1 MPKIQ
6 VFDQNLKKVK
16 DLEINDSFFNLEV
29 NDLLVSQVSDVL
41 RSNLRK
47 TISSTKTRS
56 EVSGG
61 GRKPWKQKGTGRARH
76 GSNRSPIWVGG
87 GITFGPNSE
96 RNFHKKINKKQKQK
110 AFFMLVANKLRNNAL
125 IVVSD
130 INFSEPKTKDVLDIL
145 SKTDFKNS
153 ESVVFATYVKK
164 DNLSK
169 SVNNLPKV
177 GYTYRLSPLDLLKY
191 RNLIISEEY
200 FNEILNNFEKFNS

>member
-1 MPKIQ
+1 MSKIQ
-6 VFDQNLKKVK
+6 VFDQNLEKVK
-16 DLEINDSFFNLEV
+16 DLEISDSFFNLEV
-29 NDLLVSQVSDVL
+29 NDVLISQVSDVL

-61 GRKPWKQKGTGRARH
+61 GKKPWKQKGTGRARH
-76 GSNRSPIWVGG
+76 GSTRSPIWIGG

-110 AFFMLVANKLRNNAL
+110 AFFMLIANKLRNNAL
-125 IVVSD
+125 VVISD
-130 INFSEPKTKDVLDIL
+130 INFSEPKTKSVLEML
-145 SKTDFKNS
+145 SKTNFKNS

-169 SVNNLPKV
+169 SVNNLLKV
-177 GYTYRLSPLDLLKY
+177 GCTDKLSPLDLLKY

-200 FNEILNNFEKFNS
+200 FSEILNNFEKFNS

>member
-41 RSNLRK
+41 RSNL
-47 TISSTKTRS
+47 S

>member
-1 MPKIQ
+1 MSKIQ
-6 VFDQNLKKVK
+6 VFDQNLEKVK
-16 DLEINDSFFNLEV
+16 DLEISDSFFNLEV
-29 NDLLVSQVSDVL
+29 NDVLVSQVSDVL

-61 GRKPWKQKGTGRARH
+61 GKKPWKQKGTARARH
-76 GSNRSPIWVGG
+76 GSSRSPIWVGG

-110 AFFMLVANKLRNNAL
+110 AFFMLIANKLRNNAL
-125 IVVSD
+125 VVISD
-130 INFSEPKTKDVLDIL
+130 INFSEPKTKGVLEML

-177 GYTYRLSPLDLLKY
+177 AYTYRLSPLDLLKY

-200 FNEILNNFEKFNS
+200 FSEILNNFEKFNS

>member
-16 DLEINDSFFNLEV
+16 DLEISDSFFNLEI

-41 RSNLRK
+41 RANSRR
-47 TISSTKTRS
+47 TISSTKVRS

-87 GITFGPNSE
+87 GVTFGPNSE

-110 AFFMLVANKLRNNAL
+110 AFFMLIANKLRNNAL
-125 IVVSD
+125 IVISD
-130 INFSEPKTKDVLDIL
+130 INFTEPKTKNVIDIL
-145 SKTDFKNS
+145 NNTEFNNS
-153 ESVVFATYVKK
+153 ESVIFSTYVKK

-177 GYTYRLSPLDLLKY
+177 GYTYRLSALDLLKY
-191 RNLIISEEY
+191 KNLIISEEY